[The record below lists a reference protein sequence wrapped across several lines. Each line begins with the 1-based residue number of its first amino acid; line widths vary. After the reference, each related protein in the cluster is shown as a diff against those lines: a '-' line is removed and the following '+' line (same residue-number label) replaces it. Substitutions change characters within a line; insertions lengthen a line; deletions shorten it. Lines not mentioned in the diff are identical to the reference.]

1 MEIKDLEPQLK
12 KIIKLNPKE
21 WKKQVNSLEWDTK
34 GFKQYLLSLAE
45 QKNRKERYTC
55 FKLY

>member
-12 KIIKLNPKE
+12 KIIKLNPKK

-45 QKNRKERYTC
+45 
-55 FKLY
+55 